1 MKKMM
6 NLKILLCATIFTMSS
21 QLVNA
26 KTLNLS
32 TAKKVAETAEAF
44 GRTKNWA
51 LSIAIVNEE
60 GNLLYFQRGDNS
72 YSGSIDAAIAKAKSA
87 NAFQRPSSAFAQ
99 GIKEG
104 RLGLVSVP
112 GVVAIEGGVPIMLDG
127 QHVGAIGVS
136 GAKATEDE
144 EAALAAIKSIK
155 KP

>member
-1 MKKMM
+1 MKK
-6 NLKILLCATIFTMSS
+6 LCIAMIFIMSS
-21 QLVNA
+21 HA
-26 KTLNLS
+26 AYARSLNLS
-32 TAKKVAETAEAF
+32 TARKLADVAESY

-60 GNLLYFQRGDNS
+60 GNLLYFQRGDNT

-104 RLGLVSVP
+104 RMGLLSVP
-112 GVVAIEGGVPIMLDG
+112 GVVAIEGGVPIAIDG
-127 QHVGAIGVS
+127 LHVGAIGVS

-144 EAALAAIKSIK
+144 EAAMAAVRSIK
-155 KP
+155 KS